1 MTGTSLNRWRRQT
14 AVALSLVL
22 GLLLISCDKQ
32 ALPTG
37 PTPPPPPPLPT
48 VQRSTGPIAFVS
60 NREGSHAIYLADED
74 GSTVT
79 RLIPTSVNSFPAWSP
94 DRQRL
99 AFVRQ
104 PEIYVVNV
112 DGSGLRR
119 IWSQGRTW
127 GPVDWSPDGSKI
139 AFMACCGTD
148 KGIFVMNSDGSDVT
162 RLVGHEFA
170 NPGCDD
176 PGNACGVESPT
187 WSPDGQQIAFVSSEG
202 YGGFNNLLA
211 ISVRGA
217 QRRFLLTGDG
227 HSPAWSPDGTKIAF
241 RRGDRS
247 KEIGVVSADGSNRPL
262 FLQVYGDDP
271 RWAPDGSIIFSALN
285 EAGGTRVFI
294 TTGTGS
300 PRQLIPEAT
309 APANPGY
316 WDCCAVWAR

>member
-1 MTGTSLNRWRRQT
+1 MTGTSRNRWRRQT
-14 AVALSLVL
+14 AVALSQVL

-37 PTPPPPPPLPT
+37 PTPPPPPPPT
-48 VQRSTGPIAFVS
+48 VQRSTGPLAFVS

-79 RLIPTSVNSFPAWSP
+79 RLIPTFVNSYPAWSP

-187 WSPDGQQIAFVSSEG
+187 WSPDGQQIAFAFSGG
-202 YGGFNNLLA
+202 YGSLTSGVAIINVDGTLL
-211 ISVRGA
+211 
-217 QRRFLLTGDG
+217 RRFETGWY
-227 HSPAWSPDGTKIAF
+227 SPAWSPDGTKIAF
-241 RRGDRS
+241 HGFR
-247 KEIGVVSADGSNRPL
+247 EIGVVSADGSGQPL
-262 FLQVYGDDP
+262 FLQISGEAP
-271 RWAPDGSIIFSALN
+271 RWAPDGSIMFSALN
-285 EAGGTRVFI
+285 DAGRRRAFI
-294 TTGTGS
+294 TTGTGL

-316 WDCCAVWAR
+316 EDCCAVWAR

>member
-1 MTGTSLNRWRRQT
+1 MTGTSLNRWRRQA

-37 PTPPPPPPLPT
+37 PTPPPPPPPT
-48 VQRSTGPIAFVS
+48 EQRSTGPIAFVS

-79 RLIPTSVNSFPAWSP
+79 RLIPTSVNSYPAWSP

-119 IWSQGRTW
+119 IWSQGSTW
-127 GPVDWSPDGSKI
+127 RPVDWSPDGSKI

-148 KGIFVMNSDGSDVT
+148 KGIFVMTSDGSDVT
-162 RLVGHEFA
+162 RLVGHESA
-170 NPGCDD
+170 GAGCGD
-176 PGNACGVESPT
+176 PGNFCGVESPT
-187 WSPDGQQIAFVSSEG
+187 WSPDGQQIAFAFWGG
-202 YGGFNNLLA
+202 YGSFSSGVA
-211 ISVRGA
+211 IINGVDGTLRE
-217 QRRFLLTGDG
+217 FLTNSES
-227 HSPAWSPDGTKIAF
+227 SPAWSPDGTKIAF
-241 RRGDRS
+241 EAGLNQ
-247 KEIGVVSADGSNRPL
+247 IGLVSADGSGRPL
-262 FLQVYGDDP
+262 FLQVSGEDP
-271 RWAPDGSIIFSALN
+271 RWVPDGSILFSALN
-285 EAGGTRVFI
+285 DAGRRRVFV

-309 APANPGY
+309 APANLGY
-316 WDCCAVWAR
+316 EDCCAVWAR

>member
-14 AVALSLVL
+14 ALALAVVF
-22 GLLLISCDKQ
+22 GLLLVSCDKR

-37 PTPPPPPPLPT
+37 PTPPPPPPPPT
-48 VQRSTGPIAFVS
+48 VLRSTGPIAFVS
-60 NREGSHAIYLADED
+60 NREGSPAIYLADED

-79 RLIPTSVNSFPAWSP
+79 QLTPTSVNSYPAWSP

-119 IWSQGRTW
+119 IWSQGSTW

-170 NPGCDD
+170 GPGCDG
-176 PGNACGVESPT
+176 PYFCGVESPT
-187 WSPDGQQIAFVSSEG
+187 WSPDGQQIAFAFFAGHGSVGGVAIINVVDGTLREFLTNSE
-202 YGGFNNLLA
+202 
-211 ISVRGA
+211 S
-217 QRRFLLTGDG
+217 
-227 HSPAWSPDGTKIAF
+227 SPAWSPDGTKIAF
-241 RRGDRS
+241 YTVARD
-247 KEIGVVSADGSNRPL
+247 IGLVSADGLGRPL
-262 FLQVYGDDP
+262 FLQVSGEDP
-271 RWAPDGSIIFSALN
+271 RWAPDGSIIFSARN
-285 EAGGTRVFI
+285 EAGRTRVFI
-294 TTGTGS
+294 TTGAGA
-300 PRQLIPEAT
+300 PRLLIPEAT

-316 WDCCAVWAR
+316 EDCCAVWAR